1 LILRKSCREMV
12 ARITRRDPPGHT
24 SLPARPEAARERLEP
39 LSCIESLRLS
49 STPRAPSVA
58 PTMAGTEAKGTW
70 ARDSSL
76 VSAMRTNYRGQFSP
90 TELRLAY
97 EPPARVPPHAAG

>member
-1 LILRKSCREMV
+1 
-12 ARITRRDPPGHT
+12 
-24 SLPARPEAARERLEP
+24 
-39 LSCIESLRLS
+39 
-49 STPRAPSVA
+49 
-58 PTMAGTEAKGTW
+58 MAGTEAKGTW